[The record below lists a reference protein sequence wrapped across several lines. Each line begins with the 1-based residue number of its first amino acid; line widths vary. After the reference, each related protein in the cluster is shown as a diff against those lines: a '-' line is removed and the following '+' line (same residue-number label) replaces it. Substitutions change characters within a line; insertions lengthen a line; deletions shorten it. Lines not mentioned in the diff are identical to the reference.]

1 MDIAAERDG
10 DTHTLTLSGR
20 LDIGTAPTLAR
31 ELDREAARHLVL
43 DFDGCD
49 YVSSAGLRE
58 LLRAQ
63 KRQAAAGGTMLL
75 TNVGREVR
83 DVLDMTGF
91 SSLIAIRPRMRQI
104 SLDGLEFLSA
114 GVCGECYRLDR
125 ETIVKLYNEGVEPAI
140 AEKEKAF
147 AKTAFVA
154 GIPTAISYDVVA
166 SGTRTGVVYEMLDAK
181 LFSAVIR
188 ADLDNIEKHAE
199 TLAEVTR
206 LVHATPAPAGVFPDI
221 KENFR
226 GYIRQMDFFLPPEDI
241 DLLLARLETIP
252 DADNCVHFDLHTSNI
267 MIRDGEPVIIDMGD
281 VSRGHYLFD
290 IGLLYT
296 IYGLPELGISE
307 LATKIPNADGV
318 RLLDACLARY
328 FADKPATERAFA
340 EANRAFLASLRLI
353 YTITFLPKL
362 REQLSAAVRDVLLPR
377 MRA

>member
-1 MDIAAERDG
+1 MDIAAERAD
-10 DTHTLTLSGR
+10 DTVTLKLAGR
-20 LDIGTAPTLAR
+20 LDIGTAPALGR

-43 DFDGCD
+43 DFGACD

-63 KRQAAAGGTMLL
+63 KRQTTAGGTMLL
-75 TNVGREVR
+75 TNVGREVIEI
-83 DVLDMTGF
+83 LEMTGLA
-91 SSLIAIRPRMRQI
+91 SLIAVRPRMRQI
-104 SLDGLEFLSA
+104 ALDGLEFLSA

-125 ETIVKLYNEGVEPAI
+125 ETIVKVYNEGVEPAI

-147 AKTAFVA
+147 AKAAFVA

-166 SGTRTGVVYEMLDAK
+166 CGSRTGVVYEMLDAK

-188 ADLDNIEKHAE
+188 ADLDNIEEHAE

-221 KENFR
+221 KESFR

-328 FADKPATERAFA
+328 FADKPAAELAFA